1 MNDYDG
7 DDSCCSFF
15 FNLCVSR
22 VPRVFDFPSL
32 QAYNPKNTN
41 AFFTHLIASLERLG
55 TSNLPSLCLNAVI
68 SRCGVEELSILLRRY
83 WVAFWMS
90 WTFIRYFVTL
100 KVLRIDDDDDDDEG
114 FAEVV
119 ETQNAFSRRSYFLF
133 VSFFVTCILYWRGV
147 FARVRVQRRAQK

>member
-68 SRCGVEELSILLRRY
+68 SRCGVEELSIPLHSY

-100 KVLRIDDDDDDDEG
+100 KVLRIDDDDEG

-119 ETQNAFSRRSYFLF
+119 ETQNTFSRQSYFLF
-133 VSFFVTCILYWRGV
+133 VSFIVTCILYWRGV
-147 FARVRVQRRAQK
+147 FARVRV